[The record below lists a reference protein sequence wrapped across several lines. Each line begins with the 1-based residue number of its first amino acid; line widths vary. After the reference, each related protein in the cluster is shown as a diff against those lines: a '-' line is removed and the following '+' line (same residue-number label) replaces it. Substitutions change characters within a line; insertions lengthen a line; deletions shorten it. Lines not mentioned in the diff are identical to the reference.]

1 MFSVVYIDIFNDADA
16 VVQIAACTFDAHV
29 QEILGALVISA
40 TVVMLHPYGN
50 MDYMYLISTVQNKQV
65 TLIVAVPALIKEL
78 CDIIKE
84 RNIPTLTS
92 IRSFISAG

>member
-1 MFSVVYIDIFNDADA
+1 MFSVVHIDIFNNTDI
-16 VVQIAACTFDAHV
+16 VVQIATCTFDAHV

-50 MDYMYLISTVQNKQV
+50 MDFMYLISTVQNKQV

>member
-1 MFSVVYIDIFNDADA
+1 MFSVIHIDTFNDADI

-29 QEILGALVISA
+29 LEILGTLVISA

-50 MDYMYLISTVQNKQV
+50 MDFIYLISTVQNKQV
-65 TLIVAVPALIKEL
+65 TLIVTVPALVKQL

-84 RNIPTLTS
+84 RNIATLTS